1 MKELEKRNQ
10 APFYL
15 HKYHTRMGIGWK
27 FAPTEI
33 ESEKISHGE
42 PWDIFLVSLSS
53 NIQELL
59 RSDRILRQSKIH
71 RYKTSR
77 LLRCQSKYPAV
88 Q

>member
-33 ESEKISHGE
+33 GSEENDLERWVSGR
-42 PWDIFLVSLSS
+42 FLY
-53 NIQELL
+53 
-59 RSDRILRQSKIH
+59 RIEWIEILFAI
-71 RYKTSR
+71 
-77 LLRCQSKYPAV
+77 C
-88 Q
+88 

>member
-33 ESEKISHGE
+33 ESEKISHGS
-42 PWDIFLVSLSS
+42 PWDIFFS
-53 NIQELL
+53 
-59 RSDRILRQSKIH
+59 QSFK
-71 RYKTSR
+71 
-77 LLRCQSKYPAV
+77 
-88 Q
+88 